1 MTEEELSVRLRAVEY
16 KLDEINDRIDTLV
29 ERIFALELLVEE
41 DPYADD
47 DIPW

>member
-29 ERIFALELLVEE
+29 ERIFALELLIEE
-41 DPYADD
+41 DPSDD